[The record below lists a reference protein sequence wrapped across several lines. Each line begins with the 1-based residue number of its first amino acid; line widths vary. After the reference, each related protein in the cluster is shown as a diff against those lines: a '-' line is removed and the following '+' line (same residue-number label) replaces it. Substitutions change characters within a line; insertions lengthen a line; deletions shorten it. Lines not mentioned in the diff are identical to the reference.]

1 MDKVLYQLS
10 VVEVA
15 STVQEIEAV
24 AKEDAKEEALS
35 EAVETLLATTS
46 RVGRKDKA
54 TFKRVDTAKQEK
66 GAKRAKTTDSKG
78 SKGDRGGRV
87 GRKYLGIA
95 SILYK

>member
-15 STVQEIEAV
+15 STVQEI
-24 AKEDAKEEALS
+24 